1 MSGSSATRGGGG
13 DPARDLFFLGPE
25 RAEVNEDSEED
36 SVDSENTSALP
47 LTASNSPKKRPRP
60 RGAAPKGMK
69 WSYEYG
75 KWVLDGANED
85 SEDDSVTGSTDNTNT
100 NPQG

>member
-1 MSGSSATRGGGG
+1 MKWSYELG
-13 DPARDLFFLGPE
+13 DWVDDG
-25 RAEVNEDSEED
+25 VNKDSEED
-36 SVDSENTSALP
+36 NVDSENTSAP
-47 LTASNSPKKRPRP
+47 PPTDSKSPKKRP